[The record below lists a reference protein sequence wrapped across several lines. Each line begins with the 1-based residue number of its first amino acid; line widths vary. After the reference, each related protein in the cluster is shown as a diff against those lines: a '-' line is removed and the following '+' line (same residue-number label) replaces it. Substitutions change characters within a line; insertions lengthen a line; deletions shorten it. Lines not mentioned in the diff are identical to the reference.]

1 MDMVCIFVK
10 MVMNLLVIGKMT
22 KLMVKVFIKW
32 AMETFIMVI
41 GKMEDDMVMVHRLN
55 KIKKDMKVNG

>member
-1 MDMVCIFVK
+1 MDMECIFVK

-22 KLMVKVFIKW
+22 KLMVKAFIKW
-32 AMETFIMVI
+32 AMEIFIIVI

>member
-10 MVMNLLVIGKMT
+10 MVMNLLVIGKMI